1 MSSEINQIEIIRTV
15 MITLKDGTKIYLDDS
30 DIQQM
35 KNILK
40 KFLTEV
46 TFWDTLEFFL
56 IVVVRLTSIKFQTSI
71 INVKPVAEFL
81 SL

>member
-46 TFWDTLEFFL
+46 TF
-56 IVVVRLTSIKFQTSI
+56 
-71 INVKPVAEFL
+71 
-81 SL
+81 